1 MVSIFMAS
9 VVMAIVT
16 IKLMANQYI
25 TLILKLG
32 PFITLN
38 VRNGHKL
45 IDWVFRI
52 PAHIENKS
60 RKKKQ

>member
-25 TLILKLG
+25 TLILTLG

-45 IDWVFRI
+45 KDWGFEI
-52 PAHIENKS
+52 PAQIQSKS
-60 RKKKQ
+60 Q